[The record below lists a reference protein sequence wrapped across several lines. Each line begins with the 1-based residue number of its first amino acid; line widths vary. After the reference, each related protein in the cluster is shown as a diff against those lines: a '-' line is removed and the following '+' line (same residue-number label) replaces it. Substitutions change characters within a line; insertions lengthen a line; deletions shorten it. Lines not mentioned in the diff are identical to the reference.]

1 MSTPLDTILSE
12 ARRRRALPEPALRRL
27 LRERA
32 GLSQAEV
39 ADVLDV
45 SRPAVT
51 RWESG
56 QREPRSAVRGAY
68 AELLERLAKETT
80 Q

>member
-1 MSTPLDTILSE
+1 MSTPLESILLD
-12 ARRRRALPEPALRRL
+12 ARRRRSLPEPPLRRL

-32 GLSQAEV
+32 DLSQLEIAE
-39 ADVLDV
+39 ALGV

-56 QREPRSAVRGAY
+56 QREPRSAMRVKY
-68 AELLERLAKETT
+68 AQLLERLAQEVE

>member
-1 MSTPLDTILSE
+1 MLAD
-12 ARRRRALPEPALRRL
+12 ARRRAALPEPPLRRL

-39 ADVLDV
+39 AEALGV

-56 QREPRSAVRGAY
+56 QREPRSAVRVAY
-68 AELLERLAKETT
+68 VELLERLAQDTENNA
-80 Q
+80 